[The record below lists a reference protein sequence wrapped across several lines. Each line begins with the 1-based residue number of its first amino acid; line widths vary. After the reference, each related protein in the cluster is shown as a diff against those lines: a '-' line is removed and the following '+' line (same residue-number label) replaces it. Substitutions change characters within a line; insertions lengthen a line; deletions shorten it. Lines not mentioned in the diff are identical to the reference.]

1 MTPAGNPFTTLTVAG
16 ATEQAT
22 VVGSVVG
29 AQYIPF
35 DRFPLTLS
43 ASFDGFVRISKATLT
58 RGIVLGLEIRAGL
71 LL

>member
-1 MTPAGNPFTTLTVAG
+1 
-16 ATEQAT
+16 
-22 VVGSVVG
+22 VG